1 MPDPTRTNLALGA
14 RQLPLAIFL
23 LTNFAIISQLPA
35 HEIGSA
41 QVTASFSQERTY
53 IVDLTIDA
61 STLLARLEDLAGEDR
76 SSNLNAVELEKR
88 ITLKT
93 PLLLEKAHVQF
104 DGKRVAPLFE
114 YIAASSDHVSEGDV
128 VEAVLRFS
136 GPIPAGAQSFSWKY
150 DLSYGSYALTL
161 RNEQDPQPVR
171 QWVEGDAVSVPFQLA
186 TKTRPLSRARTA
198 KLYLKLG
205 FTHII
210 PKGLDHILFVIGIFL
225 LSTRLGAVL
234 AQVTAFTLAHS
245 ITLALTIYGIVSLSP
260 QIVEPAIAISIAYIG
275 VENILT
281 RTMSRWRVA
290 LVFAF
295 GLLHGMG
302 FAGVLSEL
310 GLPRS
315 EFVTA
320 LISFNV
326 GVELGQL
333 AVIALA
339 FLLVA
344 SWARKKP
351 WYRARVVVPL
361 SVLIALTGAYWT
373 VARIQGL

>member
-1 MPDPTRTNLALGA
+1 MPDSPRPILALGR
-14 RQLPLAIFL
+14 RQLYVAIFL
-23 LTNFAIISQLPA
+23 LSTFSILPQLGG

-41 QVTASFSQERTY
+41 QVVASFSQEGTY
-53 IVDLTIDA
+53 VVDLTIDA
-61 STLLARLEDLAGEDR
+61 TTLLARLEDLAGEDR
-76 SSNLNAVELEKR
+76 SLNLSAAELEAR
-88 ITLKT
+88 ITSKT
-93 PLLLEKAHVQF
+93 ALLLKNVHVHF
-104 DGKRVAPLFE
+104 DGKPVAPLFE
-114 YIAASSDHVSEGDV
+114 YIGSSSEHAADGNV

-136 GPIPAGAQSFSWKY
+136 GPVPPGSRSFGWKY

-161 RNEQDPQPVR
+161 RNELDHQPVR
-171 QWVEGDAVSVPFQLA
+171 QWVEGDAESVPFQLA
-186 TKTRPLSRARTA
+186 SRAPALSRAQTA
-198 KLYLKLG
+198 MLYLKLG

-225 LSTRLGAVL
+225 LSTRIGEVL
-234 AQVTAFTLAHS
+234 KQVTAFTLAHS

-260 QIVEPAIAISIAYIG
+260 RVVEPAIAISIAYIG
-275 VENILT
+275 VENIVSRRMT
-281 RTMSRWRVA
+281 RWRVV

-326 GVELGQL
+326 GVEIGQL
-333 AVIALA
+333 AVIAIA
-339 FLLVA
+339 FLVVA
-344 SWARKKP
+344 SWAGRKP
-351 WYRARVVVPL
+351 WYRQRVVVPL
-361 SVLIALTGAYWT
+361 SFLIALTGLYWT
-373 VARIQGL
+373 VERIRGA